1 MKLLVKKPGLF
12 STIQDNGRMF
22 YQKYGISQSGALDDY
37 SYKISNMLVG
47 NQLNEAVLELTLFGG
62 EFEVIESGTI
72 AITGA
77 DMSPKVNNKQVPM
90 WETLELSKGDVLYLG
105 FAKEGC
111 RAYIALAGGI
121 DVPIVL
127 GSRSTYL
134 RGKIGG
140 LNGTILKEGDIISS
154 FKTKAPSKK
163 YRLPV
168 EFIPKYT
175 QDNVVRVVLGPQIN
189 YFTRNGVKTFLT
201 EKFIFTNDINRMACR
216 LDGVSIEHK
225 ISGNIVSDGTPNGAI
240 QVPENGKPIILL
252 NDRQTT
258 GGYPKIAC
266 VITVDIQKIAQAKP
280 GDTVRFKAI
289 SVSKAHFIYKNY
301 LGNITLI
308 RNVLNNFSI

>member
-12 STIQDNGRMF
+12 STIQDKGRMF
-22 YQKYGISQSGALDDY
+22 YQEYGISQSGALDDY
-37 SYKISNMLVG
+37 SFKISNMLVG
-47 NQLNEAVLELTLFGG
+47 NEPDEAVLELTLFGG
-62 EFEVIESGTI
+62 EYEVIESGRL

-105 FAKEGC
+105 FAKKGC
-111 RAYIALAGGI
+111 RVYIALGGGI
-121 DVPIVL
+121 DAPIVL

-154 FKTKAPSKK
+154 FKTKVISKK
-163 YRLPV
+163 YRLPA
-168 EFIPKYT
+168 EFIAKYM
-175 QDNVVRVVLGPQIN
+175 QDSIVRVILGPQIN
-189 YFTRNGVKTFLT
+189 YFTRNGITTFLN
-201 EKFIFTNDINRMACR
+201 EKFIFTNDIDRMACR

-225 ISGNIVSDGTPNGAI
+225 VSGNIVSDGTPNGAI

-289 SVSKAHFIYKNY
+289 SVPKAHFIYKNY

-308 RNVLNNFSI
+308 HNVLNDFSI

>member
-37 SYKISNMLVG
+37 SFKISNMLVG
-47 NQLNEAVLELTLFGG
+47 NNLDEAVLELTLFGG
-62 EFEVIESGTI
+62 EFEVIEGGTI
-72 AITGA
+72 AIAGTN
-77 DMSPKVNNKQVPM
+77 MSPKVNNKQVPM
-90 WETLELSKGDVLYLG
+90 WETLELSKGDILSLG

-111 RAYIALAGGI
+111 RAYIALGGGI

-127 GSRSTYL
+127 GSRSTYI

-140 LNGTILKEGDIISS
+140 LNGAILKEGDIISS
-154 FKTKAPSKK
+154 FKASPLSKK
-163 YRLPV
+163 YRLPL
-168 EFIPKYT
+168 EFLPKYLE
-175 QDNVVRVVLGPQIN
+175 DNTVRVVLGPQIN
-189 YFTRNGVKTFLT
+189 YFTKKGAITFLT

-216 LDGVSIEHK
+216 LDGESIEHK
-225 ISGNIVSDGTPNGAI
+225 GSGNIVSDGTPNGAI

-266 VITVDIQKIAQAKP
+266 VISVDIQKIAQAKP

-289 SVSKAHFIYKNY
+289 SVPKAHFIYKNY
-301 LGNITLI
+301 LNNITLI
-308 RNVLNNFSI
+308 HTVLNNFS